1 MEKLEQI
8 LDYSFIKTSHFNVTV
23 MSILSII
30 AIIVFARL
38 INWLI
43 QRLLRREVEKSK
55 IELTHSYSIGI
66 VSKYVIYLTAFIL
79 ILESFDVNIT
89 VLLGASAALFVGL
102 GLGLQDI
109 FKDSFAGMVI
119 LYGKVIRVKDII
131 ELEGIIGEV
140 IEIDIRSSKLVTKDD
155 IIIIIPNHKLILEK
169 VINWSRNY
177 RSTRFSITVG
187 VAYGSDTELVKN
199 ILLEVTKKHPKITD
213 PSKSHVLFQDFGD
226 SALQFELYFY
236 SEHLFDIEAVKSDL
250 RFAVDKAFREAKVTI
265 PFPQRDLHIKRN

>member
-1 MEKLEQI
+1 MEKIEQI
-8 LDYSFIKTSHFNVTV
+8 LEYSFIKTTHFNVTV

-30 AIIVFARL
+30 FIIVIARL
-38 INWLI
+38 INWFI
-43 QRLLRREVEKSK
+43 NRLLKREVKRNQ

-66 VSKYVIYLTAFIL
+66 VSKYLIYLIAFIL
-79 ILESFDVNIT
+79 ILESFDVDIT

-119 LYGKVIRVKDII
+119 LYGKIIRVKDII
-131 ELEGIIGEV
+131 EVEDIIGEV
-140 IEIDIRSSKLVTKDD
+140 IEIDIRSSKLITKDD
-155 IIIIIPNHKLILEK
+155 IIVIIPNHKLILEK

-199 ILLEVTKKHPKITD
+199 LLLEVTKKHPKVTD
-213 PSKSHVLFQDFGD
+213 PTKSHVLFQDFGD

-236 SEHLFDIEAVKSDL
+236 SEQLFDIEAVKSDL
-250 RFAVDKAFREAKVTI
+250 RFAVDKAFREANISI
-265 PFPQRDLHIKRN
+265 PFPQRDLHIKQN

>member
-1 MEKLEQI
+1 MEKLEDI
-8 LDYSFIKTSHFNVTV
+8 LDYSLIKTTHFNVTV
-23 MSILSII
+23 IAILSVVS
-30 AIIVFARL
+30 IIVIARL
-38 INWLI
+38 LNWLI
-43 QRLLRREVEKSK
+43 KRLLRREVGRNK
-55 IELTHSYSIGI
+55 IEETHSYSIGI
-66 VSKYVIYLTAFIL
+66 VSKYLIYLIAIIL
-79 ILESFDVNIT
+79 ILESFHVNIT

-109 FKDSFAGMVI
+109 FKDSFAGVVI
-119 LYGKVIRVKDII
+119 LYGKVIRVNDII
-131 ELEGIIGEV
+131 EVEDIIGEV
-140 IEIDIRSSKLVTKDD
+140 IEIDIRSTKLITKDD
-155 IIIIIPNHKLILEK
+155 IIVILPNHKLILEK

-199 ILLEVTKKHPKITD
+199 ILLDAAKQHPNVID

-250 RFAVDKAFREAKVTI
+250 RFAVDKAFRQANISI
-265 PFPQRDLHIKRN
+265 PFPQRDLHIKRD